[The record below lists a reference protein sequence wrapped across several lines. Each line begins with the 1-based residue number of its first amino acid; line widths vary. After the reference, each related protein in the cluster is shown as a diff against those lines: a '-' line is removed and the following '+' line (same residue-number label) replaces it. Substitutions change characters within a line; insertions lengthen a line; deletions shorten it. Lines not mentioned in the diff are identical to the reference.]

1 MAEFIRARSAE
12 QKGQRLEQ
20 IKGVARR
27 QFSERPYHEITL
39 STIADELGWSRANLY
54 KYVRTKEEIFL
65 LLSADECVSYY
76 QALLAA
82 LPEGCGLAPE
92 VVAKVWAGI
101 ANAHR
106 DYFRLGDLLFTI
118 VETNVTVAK
127 LVEYKR
133 CYHQMADAMVE
144 RLRRILPIE
153 AGRVNWLLETV
164 YHHAVGMTG
173 TCASNPLVAQ
183 ALAELGVERPAVDF
197 RAEMGDFIGMCL
209 DHCAQGHP
217 AR

>member
-1 MAEFIRARSAE
+1 MPDFIRARSAE
-12 QKGQRLEQ
+12 QKEQRLDQ
-20 IKGVARR
+20 IKDVARR
-27 QFSERPYHEITL
+27 QFSEHPYHEITL

-65 LLSADECVSYY
+65 LLSSDECVSYY

-92 VVAKVWAGI
+92 VVAEVWAGI

-118 VETNVTVAK
+118 VETNVTLAR

-133 CYHQMADAMVE
+133 CYYDMVSAMAE
-144 RLRRILPIE
+144 RLPKILPID
-153 AGRVNWLLETV
+153 ADRVSWLLETA
-164 YHHAVGMTG
+164 YHHAVGLTG

-183 ALAELGVERPAVDF
+183 ALDELGVERPVVDF
-197 RAEMGDFIGMCL
+197 RAEMSDFIGMCL
-209 DHCAQGHP
+209 AHCA
-217 AR
+217 R